1 MISHE
6 ETNDACITWHS
17 HKKLYQK
24 LSTYKNYFVLL
35 KLMIS
40 KLEEVPELILLT
52 INEQNV
58 SGIHQNPQ
66 LIVHPNLMYRL
77 SFSKTVFIRKPYP
90 FPSRCTFK
98 TKQHKFAGLYNQ
110 KVCKFVNNDP
120 ELVTKF
126 DNQDQS
132 CPLVCKDTSFYFS
145 TAVIKEIKQPCKND
159 KVKLSNGNLPKC
171 EEEVKTDT
179 IEFLNYQFLLTPQ
192 HPKSTTIEEKELY
205 PLVQMLGKIGG
216 FMRLMVET
224 SCLLLLELVIRAI
237 LMVVKR
243 IKWGNVKMTL

>member
-1 MISHE
+1 MGRKYAKYLNEKPLGKINSSNYWSNKFFIVTDASLSNENLDLEIEKPKYMISHE

-66 LIVHPNLMYRL
+66 LIVHLNLMYRL

-98 TKQHKFAGLYNQ
+98 TKQHKLAGLYNQ
-110 KVCKFVNNDP
+110 KVCKLVNNNP
-120 ELVTKF
+120 ELVIKF

-192 HPKSTTIEEKELY
+192 HPKSI
-205 PLVQMLGKIGG
+205 
-216 FMRLMVET
+216 RL
-224 SCLLLLELVIRAI
+224 
-237 LMVVKR
+237 
-243 IKWGNVKMTL
+243 